1 MSAHV
6 CDVCGE
12 RASKG
17 IPRQAMETFVHGSH
31 TSEMVSMKVHG
42 QYETVLL
49 ISNRLA
55 GLGRDGLRWSR
66 GDHQREA
73 FVGCYGTLT

>member
-1 MSAHV
+1 M
-6 CDVCGE
+6 
-12 RASKG
+12 
-17 IPRQAMETFVHGSH
+17 HGSH

-66 GDHQREA
+66 EDHQREA